1 MTSIADLP
9 PIKLIREDYN
19 RLLELAAAG
28 NSPVAET
35 LLHEV
40 ERARIDDGHAD
51 AAVVRMGSVVE
62 FRDDE
67 SGRVRT
73 IQLVYPKTADAAQD
87 KFSVLTPVGAAL
99 IGLSEGQ
106 SIDWRTPEGDRKQLT
121 VLKVQQEDQ
130 THSARAT

>member
-35 LLHEV
+35 LLREV

-51 AAVVRMGSVVE
+51 AAVVRMGSIVE

-106 SIDWRTPEGDRKQLT
+106 SIDWRTPEGDRKQLI

-130 THSARAT
+130 THSSPAT